1 MKLVTVGIL
10 AVAILAQLGCS
21 RQALVQTSM
30 PPLSAEARAR
40 FAALSPAEAIQEA
53 ETKINSALQARLDFY
68 SPQHFREAYGAL
80 TRARQLSADR
90 QAPREAVFSQIVSME
105 SALRRAEANRQKVE
119 SEMVEVFKLQQ
130 ALDHANAS
138 QFKEHIYNKLMH
150 RVEALISYIEAG
162 NEGQFQADLP
172 DLIAEMS
179 AFETDTIVYNALNAA
194 ALALQEAEQVDA
206 PEYAPKSFNK
216 ARYVY
221 ERAEKQIRAQ
231 PHNSKNVS
239 RLGRAAL
246 VEAKHAFYVS
256 QEVKALQEIKKDR
269 MEQIVLEEEAR
280 LRQIAEILSI
290 KQLHDRPVD
299 DQASVLAT
307 TVYKLL
313 KSGAITPQLSP
324 AMEKK
329 SSDQAAMAPIERNE
343 QGFTVLS
350 EEQIEE
356 AVER

>member
-21 RQALVQTSM
+21 RQAVVQTSV

-80 TRARQLSADR
+80 TRAKQLSVDR

-119 SEMVEVFKLQQ
+119 SEMAEVFKLQQ

-138 QFKEHIYNKLMH
+138 QFKEHSYNKLMH

-162 NEGQFQADLP
+162 NEEQFQADLP

-179 AFETDTIVYNALNAA
+179 AFETDTIVHNALNAA

-231 PHNSKNVS
+231 PHNSENVS

-246 VEAKHAFYVS
+246 VEAKHSFYVA
-256 QEVKALQEIKKDR
+256 QRVKVLQEIKKDR

-280 LRQIAEILSI
+280 LRRIAEILSL
-290 KQLHDRPVD
+290 KQIHDRSVD
-299 DQASVLAT
+299 DQAAMLAAT
-307 TVYKLL
+307 IYKRL
-313 KSGAITPQLSP
+313 KRDGAAQLSMP
-324 AMEKK
+324 SVDKK
-329 SSDQAAMAPIERNE
+329 GLGGAETVPIERNA
-343 QGFTVLS
+343 QGFAVLS
-350 EEQIEE
+350 EEQIEA
-356 AVER
+356 AVE